1 MPASFKTPHPANSK
15 SWDQPLPDEAFIA
28 VRRGRLN
35 IHYSGGTVCAL
46 SACQR
51 KSSRKHQVR
60 PRQKPYPIAFSE
72 TSFPRRR
79 GRPQTF
85 LSTNRLPETPVANKQ
100 TGVAQTTYAFPAPS
114 RPTDRASFPKTRTA
128 CVACATPKRQRPS
141 ESAASAQPKPAIRFQ
156 TASALI
162 QAPIA
167 LQCAP
172 DCPKPPFSDG
182 LSL

>member
-15 SWDQPLPDEAFIA
+15 SWDQPLPNEAFIA
-28 VRRGRLN
+28 VRRGCLN

-60 PRQKPYPIAFSE
+60 PRQKPCPTAFSE

-85 LSTNRLPETPVANKQ
+85 LSTNRLPETLVANKQ
-100 TGVAQTTYAFPAPS
+100 TGVAQTTHAFPAVQPIEHPS
-114 RPTDRASFPKTRTA
+114 PKPEPRAWLAPHRNGKGRLKA
-128 CVACATPKRQRPS
+128 H
-141 ESAASAQPKPAIRFQ
+141 SAQPKPAIRFQ

-162 QAPIA
+162 QVPIA